1 MRNLDATLLILVFT
15 LIFFSCK
22 KNEIDL
28 IYELQNQNNEQNELD
43 SDNLNDKVLKSE
55 QSGYSLLSCDLPN
68 GETGCEC
75 TPGMEYDCSPES
87 PCTAQSSYPTYSNV
101 LHQMFSEE
109 EIAARG
115 ENKVRIIEEE
125 LRDALRSDGLNIY
138 D

>member
-1 MRNLDATLLILVFT
+1 MMVFT
-15 LIFFSCK
+15 LIFFSCQ
-22 KNEIDL
+22 KNEIDT
-28 IYELQNQNNEQNELD
+28 IYKLRNQNTTQNKLD
-43 SDNLNDKVLKSE
+43 TNNLNEKVLKSDL
-55 QSGYSLLSCDLPN
+55 SGYSLLSCELPN

-87 PCTAQSSYPTYSNV
+87 PCTAESAYPTYSNV

-109 EIAARG
+109 EIAERSD
-115 ENKVRIIEEE
+115 NKVRIIEEE